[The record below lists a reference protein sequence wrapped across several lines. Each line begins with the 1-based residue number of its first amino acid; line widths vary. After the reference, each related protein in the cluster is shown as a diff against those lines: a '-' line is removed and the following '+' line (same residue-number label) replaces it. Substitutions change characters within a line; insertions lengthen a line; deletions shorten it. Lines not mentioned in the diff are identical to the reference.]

1 MLVII
6 GNILGYLAIASGLLV
21 YISVK
26 RKRILAIK
34 TVTECLFASHQFCLS
49 MFAGGCLSAIAIAR
63 SAVFY
68 HRGRHKW
75 ADSPLW
81 LVLFILLTIIS
92 PILTWA
98 GPITLLPAVGS
109 ILCVFG
115 YFCKNTMLLR
125 TFSFAGEGMWLLYG
139 LLGGSIQL
147 AISGT
152 IALTSLTIGIIRE
165 LRAKRQAK
173 QSPVLEKMD

>member
-1 MLVII
+1 MSYKSSFCNVYYYVVTLKNFYLLFEII
-6 GNILGYLAIASGLLV
+6 HIGTNSYKYTNS
-21 YISVK
+21 
-26 RKRILAIK
+26 
-34 TVTECLFASHQFCLS
+34 
-49 MFAGGCLSAIAIAR
+49 
-63 SAVFY
+63 
-68 HRGRHKW
+68 
-75 ADSPLW
+75 
-81 LVLFILLTIIS
+81 
-92 PILTWA
+92 
-98 GPITLLPAVGS
+98 
-109 ILCVFG
+109 FG

-125 TFSFAGEGMWLLYG
+125 IFSFLGEGMWLVYG

>member
-98 GPITLLPAVGS
+98 GPITLLPAIGS

-125 TFSFAGEGMWLLYG
+125 IFSFLGEGMWLVYG

-152 IALTSLTIGIIRE
+152 IAIISLSIGTIRE
-165 LRAKRQAK
+165 IGQKRKIKRNPALK
-173 QSPVLEKMD
+173 TL